1 VSTGGALQFA
11 GVRVRRGARE
21 VLHVDAL
28 TVDEGET
35 LAVLGP
41 NGAGK
46 STLLL
51 TAALLLPVSEGVVSL
66 FGQPAV
72 GRGLESLRRQTSTV
86 FQEPALLD
94 MNVRRNLETAL
105 GLHDV
110 VKDDR
115 RGRAEGWLKRL
126 GVAHLAEA
134 MPHTLSGGEARRVS
148 LARAFAVRPR
158 LLFLDEPFSA
168 LDLETRAELV
178 GDLRALLRDEGTTA
192 LLVTHDHSEA
202 RLLADRSAVLLDGAL
217 VQHEETGALF
227 ERPGTPE
234 VAAFLGYSVVEAE
247 RLPEG
252 LGIRVASR
260 ALPGAASRARP
271 GGASGRVGIR
281 PTAVRLVE
289 DGSSAGYEAEVV
301 AVQGAHGQGR
311 LRLRI
316 GEVTVAAALSIEE
329 IGARG
334 LRPGGVVRVQI
345 DSAGL
350 VEWVDAS

>member
-1 VSTGGALQFA
+1 M
-11 GVRVRRGARE
+11 
-21 VLHVDAL
+21 DAL
-28 TVDEGET
+28 TVQEGET

-51 TAALLLPVSEGVVSL
+51 TAALLLPVSEGMVSL

-115 RGRAEGWLKRL
+115 RGRAEGWLRRL

-202 RLLADRSAVLLDGAL
+202 RLLADRSAVLLDGEL

-234 VAAFLGYSVVEAE
+234 VAAFLGYSVVEAGW
-247 RLPEG
+247 LPDG
-252 LGIRVASR
+252 LGI
-260 ALPGAASRARP
+260 PI
-271 GGASGRVGIR
+271 ASGRVGIR

-311 LRLRI
+311 LQLRVGKATI
-316 GEVTVAAALSIEE
+316 AAALPIEE

-334 LRPGGVVRVQI
+334 LRPGGVVRVQV

-350 VEWVDAS
+350 VEWGDAS